1 MFHGL
6 GLGIDGLPN
15 PLLDP
20 LFMRPPPGVLDP
32 NGLFM
37 NNILGIPGGDP
48 YMGGRALPGGADRP
62 GQPPNALENSLFNHY
77 QRNQVQ
83 VQTNLNDEL
92 GQQLLET
99 MDVQFEE
106 VKEPEVQ
113 PLAQKT
119 ATEEINKKSASE
131 SKDWSNDQ
139 LLSEFFA
146 PMQSSANINNPSAAA
161 QSNVAA
167 GSGGDMIQSSVAAG
181 G

>member
-1 MFHGL
+1 MNQVIIDIDIPGLGNEFGLGAGALRGDRLGVDMGMFHGL

-113 PLAQKT
+113 PLA
-119 ATEEINKKSASE
+119 
-131 SKDWSNDQ
+131 
-139 LLSEFFA
+139 
-146 PMQSSANINNPSAAA
+146 
-161 QSNVAA
+161 
-167 GSGGDMIQSSVAAG
+167 
-181 G
+181 